1 MSISQE
7 LTGQSPERYGLKW
20 AGRLWEKFSRRE
32 KFPAVTSDASV
43 VVYLPRAESELKRG
57 LRAGWVTRA
66 SFHNIS
72 ALWQR
77 TKQEELSQTGGKF
90 KGMWLLDSKK
100 SECNEE
106 VKLTGTHARQS
117 TPCNH
122 PLFIDVIY
130 LYVYFSLKM
139 GLFSFFRP
147 CVCNPCFR
155 WLTKRVRKTKYFSH
169 ESLLAIN
176 Y

>member
-20 AGRLWEKFSRRE
+20 AGRLWQKLSRGE

-66 SFHNIS
+66 RFHNIS
-72 ALWQR
+72 ALRQR
-77 TKQEELSQTGGKF
+77 TKQKELSQTGGKF
-90 KGMWLLDSKK
+90 KGMWLLDSNK

-106 VKLTGTHARQS
+106 VKLTDTQAKARPVLIHYS
-117 TPCNH
+117 
-122 PLFIDVIY
+122 LMWFIYMFI
-130 LYVYFSLKM
+130 SLSKWD
-139 GLFSFFRP
+139 
-147 CVCNPCFR
+147 CFR
-155 WLTKRVRKTKYFSH
+155 FFVLVFVIRVSVGSPRELGITSISPTRAY
-169 ESLLAIN
+169 
-176 Y
+176 

>member
-1 MSISQE
+1 MSI
-7 LTGQSPERYGLKW
+7 SPERYRPKW
-20 AGRLWEKFSRRE
+20 AGRLWRKLSRGE

-43 VVYLPRAESELKRG
+43 VVYLSRAESELKRG

-66 SFHNIS
+66 RFHNIS
-72 ALWQR
+72 ALWQG

-90 KGMWLLDSKK
+90 KGMWLLDSNK

-106 VKLTGTHARQS
+106 VKLTDTHAHAKARPVLIHYS
-117 TPCNH
+117 
-122 PLFIDVIY
+122 LMWFIYMFI
-130 LYVYFSLKM
+130 SLSKWDC
-139 GLFSFFRP
+139 FRFFVLVF
-147 CVCNPCFR
+147 VCNPCFS
-155 WLTKRVRKTKYFSH
+155 WLTKRVRNNEYFSH